1 MDSYVSISKF
11 KELSKIITYIFFI
24 KFDKIIPKRQQKKQ
38 LQKNQKKLS
47 CKGVRG
53 PVVQFGQNAA
63 LSRRRLRV
71 RVSSGSPL
79 FIMMSSQITLIL
91 LNLTIA
97 GIIFCHL
104 FLTTP
109 IIFKTLDEDSASR
122 FLRAIFPRYY
132 ALIFL
137 LSIPATLILYF
148 QDSQLS
154 WWIGFNISAHA
165 LLGLIGIPITNAA
178 KDRGWETIFSFSH
191 GFSVYCT
198 IVIFVLSI
206 IQFFINFD

>member
-1 MDSYVSISKF
+1 
-11 KELSKIITYIFFI
+11 
-24 KFDKIIPKRQQKKQ
+24 
-38 LQKNQKKLS
+38 
-47 CKGVRG
+47 
-53 PVVQFGQNAA
+53 
-63 LSRRRLRV
+63 
-71 RVSSGSPL
+71 
-79 FIMMSSQITLIL
+79 MMSSQVTLIL

-104 FLTTP
+104 VLTTP

-165 LLGLIGIPITNAA
+165 LFGLIGIPVTNAA
-178 KDRGWETIFSFSH
+178 KDRGWETIFSLSH

-206 IQFFINFD
+206 IQFFSNFD